1 MSLAPVAHYFGRLVG
16 PPDRC
21 RSLNSALAQENRT
34 VREDLAMFLPK
45 QPIPCQNAA
54 AIRASQVSLQ
64 RFSAR
69 SWTNATSYVSRKAG
83 NPNEGIKSMADQH
96 TAGVGEETPPLTPMS
111 LATLLGRIEHEWAT
125 RKKLF
130 DLPNARIWKP
140 DENVDLSFEFLG
152 RPCATPIGP
161 AAGPHSQLAENIVL
175 SWLGGSRLFE
185 LKTVQVLDELVV
197 QRPCIDMQTIGYN
210 IEWSQELLVP
220 QSLTEYVKASM
231 LIEILRQWEPL
242 AEYIGS
248 DPGPHVFDM
257 SVGYDLAGISSDKVS
272 SFIRGMKDASSEI
285 EVLRSELTGSWAR
298 FTDLDFNPQISTTLT
313 LSTFHGC
320 PPEEIESI
328 TQHLIDEHDLDVI
341 VKLNPTLL
349 GYETVAGIVN
359 DELGY
364 SDVTV
369 QEAAFTAD
377 LQFARGIELIEELN
391 QYAKDRGRL
400 FGIKLTNTLV
410 VDNVKQWMP
419 EDTMYLSGPPLHVLA
434 STLLQRLAEALPGRL
449 NIPGHDGDIMV
460 SFSAG
465 ITKDNLADSIAMG
478 VNPATV
484 CSDLL
489 KPGGYGRLAPMLK
502 ALTKEIAA
510 SGHTDLVGW
519 KAARQQQA
527 VVDGYATS
535 AARHVAFIRG
545 AGIDDYHLSG
555 NEKLPR
561 VVDNDLEMFG
571 CVACNFCVTV
581 CPNDAFF
588 SIKSLDGMEGR
599 QQYLL
604 FTELC
609 NECGNCLTFCPEEGD
624 PAMIK
629 PRLYSDPEL
638 FAGREGQGFLLEAGR
653 IVDSRGDTGLADP
666 ESMTLVQML
675 LDSEQ
680 GNPLY
685 SSTQTE
691 AST

>member
-1 MSLAPVAHYFGRLVG
+1 
-16 PPDRC
+16 
-21 RSLNSALAQENRT
+21 
-34 VREDLAMFLPK
+34 
-45 QPIPCQNAA
+45 
-54 AIRASQVSLQ
+54 
-64 RFSAR
+64 
-69 SWTNATSYVSRKAG
+69 
-83 NPNEGIKSMADQH
+83 MADQH

-410 VDNVKQWMP
+410 VDNAKQWMP

-449 NIPGHDGDIMV
+449 DIPGHDGDIMV

-510 SGHTDLVGW
+510 SGHTDLAGW

-527 VVDGYATS
+527 VADGYDTS